1 MMLPDNCVGIIEYC
15 FIKYDENTKLDPG
28 DYIVI
33 LKYKYDWEKH
43 YTYETNRMSIC
54 DGLYK
59 NYGNVDFFLNDS
71 WEGQDDFQI
80 IAYCPLDIDINY
92 MKEID
97 HVSSN
102 NQNDPV

>member
-33 LKYKYDWEKH
+33 IKFKYDHEKD
-43 YTYETNRMSIC
+43 YKYETNVYSVC
-54 DGLYK
+54 DSRIGFDY
-59 NYGNVDFFLNDS
+59 FLNDT
-71 WEGQDDFQI
+71 WEGQEDFHI

-97 HVSSN
+97 NVSSN
-102 NQNDPV
+102 NQNDQI